1 MSDAGISDL
10 SDDPVAALAKV
21 EDNFR
26 LDLTDEMVRTI
37 EGHRLDGAHCCC
49 RGTICPRWTSHVVWS
64 HRDVMKARFFFFFE
78 TVLVRSLF

>member
-26 LDLTDEMVRTI
+26 LDLTDEMVS
-37 EGHRLDGAHCCC
+37 AH
-49 RGTICPRWTSHVVWS
+49 GLILQGWS
-64 HRDVMKARFFFFFE
+64 W
-78 TVLVRSLF
+78 

>member
-26 LDLTDEMVRTI
+26 LDLTDEMVRV
-37 EGHRLDGAHCCC
+37 C
-49 RGTICPRWTSHVVWS
+49 RGT
-64 HRDVMKARFFFFFE
+64 
-78 TVLVRSLF
+78 LG